1 MRLVA
6 GAEDQWPLLAR
17 LDQPLH
23 AGLVHVDAV
32 VDAVE
37 HEVEQPLEQVDD
49 QRIVAGGDLPQVLA
63 RFLLHAAVG
72 AATLAGDLGEGPPQ
86 LQVAQRLF
94 DHPVGRLERR
104 AGHHPDLP
112 RQMLVQP
119 AAHPPGNP
127 RRLGPGIH
135 RVHVGERDCL
145 ADFHVAAPSVQQ
157 IAEEGADGARLL
169 GIAEEG
175 IAP

>member
-1 MRLVA
+1 MAR
-6 GAEDQWPLLAR
+6 AEDQRPLLAR

-23 AGLVHVDAV
+23 PALVDVHAV

-63 RFLLHAAVG
+63 RLLLHAAVSP
-72 AATLAGDLGEGPPQ
+72 ATLASDLGEGPPQ
-86 LQVAQRLF
+86 LQVAQRLI

-104 AGHHPDLP
+104 PGHHPYLA
-112 RQMLVQP
+112 RQMMVQP
-119 AAHPPGNP
+119 AAHPPGHA
-127 RRLGPGIH
+127 RRLGAGIH
-135 RVHVGERDCL
+135 RVHVRERDWL
-145 ADFHVAAPSVQQ
+145 ADFNVAASAVQQ
-157 IAEEGADGARLL
+157 VAEEGADGTRLL
-169 GIAEEG
+169 RVAEED